1 LHPAAFFALQVVRK
15 PGPGIATCHGGGLIA
30 SGAPGRDRLPV
41 PAFPEGLTL
50 LDLEGAG
57 EVQTPLHVPR
67 GVDLAL
73 GDPVFFRHAK
83 AGELAEHV
91 NEYILVQGDAIVG
104 RAPTYRGLGKCFLG

>member
-1 LHPAAFFALQVVRK
+1 MPAL
-15 PGPGIATCHGGGLIA
+15 
-30 SGAPGRDRLPV
+30 
-41 PAFPEGLTL
+41 PEGLSL

-57 EVQTPLHVPR
+57 EVQTPLRVPR

-91 NEYILVQGDAIVG
+91 NEYILVRGDVIAERV
-104 RAPTYRGLGKCFLG
+104 PTYRGLGKCFLG